1 MDKGLN
7 GINKIAEQVI
17 VGDFLTGL
25 SKFVRELPVKIL
37 VQICWPFWRESGS
50 DVADEKKARKQLYK
64 KAQSGF
70 YPISIMGLFAAI
82 YFGLLFLL

>member
-1 MDKGLN
+1 
-7 GINKIAEQVI
+7 
-17 VGDFLTGL
+17 VGDFLAGL

-37 VQICWPFWRESGS
+37 VQICWPFWRESG
-50 DVADEKKARKQLYK
+50 VADEKTARKQLYK

-82 YFGLLFLL
+82 YFGLLFIL